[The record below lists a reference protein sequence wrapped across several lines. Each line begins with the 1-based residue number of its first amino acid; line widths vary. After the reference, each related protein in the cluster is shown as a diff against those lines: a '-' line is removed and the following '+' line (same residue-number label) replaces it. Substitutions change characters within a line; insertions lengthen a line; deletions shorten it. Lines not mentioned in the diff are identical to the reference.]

1 MCMQLKERQ
10 GSIERILPDGC
21 SAVCKGLFKKETD
34 MAMFERAK
42 VTTGRGEEGYVE
54 GKFGM
59 SGKFKVQFA
68 QGLQLGQRSVED
80 NVVYLRF
87 KRFLF
92 DQDKHR
98 IRQ

>member
-1 MCMQLKERQ
+1 
-10 GSIERILPDGC
+10 
-21 SAVCKGLFKKETD
+21 
-34 MAMFERAK
+34 MAMFEGAK
-42 VTTGRGEEGYVE
+42 VTTGRGEEGYIE

-68 QGLQLGQRSVED
+68 APGLQQGQRSVAE
-80 NVVYLRF
+80 NVLYLRF

-92 DQDKHR
+92 DHDKHK